1 MNKHTLNFV
10 KKINELERT
19 NQHDKALKCWE
30 RYEYFRNYYKK
41 NSDKAYQKVKEWR
54 WRQHLLL
61 AKKEIY
67 QMVEYCLSN
76 DWLANDRHAK
86 KKLNAI
92 NELMRNWGV
101 K

>member
-41 NSDKAYQKVKEWR
+41 NSDKAYQKVKE
-54 WRQHLLL
+54 
-61 AKKEIY
+61 
-67 QMVEYCLSN
+67 
-76 DWLANDRHAK
+76 
-86 KKLNAI
+86 
-92 NELMRNWGV
+92 
-101 K
+101 